1 MPEADDGGVGGG
13 GLERLHAGGEGVAGP
28 AGGCRGRGE
37 PAASQRQAAY
47 SFNFLGGLY
56 TYRMFKKSWPIH
68 MVSYYIKLVKTSWT
82 DSTLIWL
89 YGYL

>member
-28 AGGCRGRGE
+28 AAGWRGRGE

-47 SFNFLGGLY
+47 SFNILGGLS
-56 TYRMFKKSWPIH
+56 TYCMSKKSCPI
-68 MVSYYIKLVKTSWT
+68 L
-82 DSTLIWL
+82 
-89 YGYL
+89 